1 MNNPLEYFE
10 NLLSS
15 DQAEAKKK
23 DWIYD
28 TKTNWGGYIVDTNE
42 ELGSIEQYSWDFDED
57 TKEFTYLPN
66 SVTFFQDVFE
76 SEIKKEVNNSKQIIL
91 TEILKISSA
100 GITPQNYLNQLIAR
114 MTILQYKSSSLYLD
128 YSFVKEN
135 VTALK
140 SFIQENLDSSGSSNE
155 ISSEKTL
162 INNIATPIEQVI
174 FTTPVITNYATPV
187 ITNYSSLSFKW
198 DLLNPD
204 DVESE
209 LSRLYELLITNPTLI
224 ECDKQDF
231 INGFSQKEVVAGIN
245 WMVMAKN
252 KKCSKSSLF
261 YLMSQLIEKSDLMDE
276 PDDFNKKIQ
285 YVFRDN
291 LGQRF
296 SNIKQSK
303 SQMSD
308 NPAQKER
315 IDEIIESFLQL

>member
-1 MNNPLEYFE
+1 MNNPLVYFE

-57 TKEFTYLPN
+57 TKEFTYIPN

-76 SEIKKEVNNSKQIIL
+76 SEIKKELNNSKQIIL

-140 SFIQENLDSSGSSNE
+140 SFIQENLDSSGSSIE
-155 ISSEKTL
+155 ISSKNTL
-162 INNIATPIEQVI
+162 ATPIEQVI
-174 FTTPVITNYATPV
+174 FPIPAITNYATPV

-198 DLLNPD
+198 DLMNPE
-204 DVESE
+204 DVETE
-209 LSRLYELLITNPTLI
+209 LSRLYELLTANPPLI
-224 ECDKQDF
+224 DCDKQDF
-231 INGFSQKEVVAGIN
+231 INGFSQREVVAGIN

-252 KKCSKSSLF
+252 KTCSKSSLF
-261 YLMSQLIEKSDLMDE
+261 YLLSQLIEKSDLMDE
-276 PDDFNKKIQ
+276 PDDFNKKVE
-285 YVFRDN
+285 YVFRN
-291 LGQRF
+291 NEGEKL

-303 SQMSD
+303 SQSSD

-315 IDEIIESFLQL
+315 IDEIIESFLQV